1 MENNNDKKDM
11 LESEYLELVNQ
22 LQEKFNVNEMK
33 FKETN
38 KKIMKMKRDLSVIYG
53 LVRSMDT
60 TIIGGVD
67 LPDEFCAVWDLLSS
81 NTQDIAEVHL
91 FTGKIEGDNY
101 EEILHIN
108 VDFN

>member
-1 MENNNDKKDM
+1 MENNGKKDM
-11 LESEYLELVNQ
+11 LESEYLDLVNQ
-22 LQEKFNVNEMK
+22 LQEKFNVNEIK
-33 FKETN
+33 FKETT

-53 LVRSMDT
+53 LVRAMDT

-67 LPDEFCAVWDLLSS
+67 LPDEFCAVWDILSS
-81 NTQDIAEVHL
+81 NTQDIAELHL

-101 EEILHIN
+101 EDILHIN